1 MNADLLAVLAM
12 IIAYRISTAI
22 QKLPMIAS
30 ISAFNIRIAKVAK
43 YADSTNAL
51 FQNVRKMWNAMK
63 ESIALRRLDSAFP

>member
-12 IIAYRISTAI
+12 MIASRISTVI
-22 QKLPMIAS
+22 QKLLMIAS
-30 ISAFNIRIAKVAK
+30 ISAFNIRIAKVEK

-63 ESIALRRLDSAFP
+63 ESIALRKLDSAFP